1 MYAYV
6 YFNICVHLFMYYYSS
21 AKDPEGRDV
30 DYFMERLKF
39 FINLYQRNDIEVNAE
54 VYSNFQAFLDTY
66 DTYENE
72 TFYNTWRVAK
82 MVRI

>member
-1 MYAYV
+1 
-6 YFNICVHLFMYYYSS
+6 MYYYSS

-82 MVRI
+82 MVRIWKALY